1 MTTTVE
7 TTTETLV
14 FSPREKMLYVEENRE
29 LNIPAHWVG
38 DAPDFEL
45 AKLIAKMSIRTKD
58 EFDEDGEV
66 ADLPFVKRPDGT
78 WAAEFTRRVGPFP
91 TDDEFEDCHFCGSG
105 RNYRHHEKCHY
116 AHLNPPKSTSKLH
129 VWVNITGGE
138 VYCPEHAGAT
148 LSSAIEGSPRKRRF
162 ELWNGVWK
170 KQQVDHADGVY
181 CESKGCKTRPEADA

>member
-1 MTTTVE
+1 MTATVE
-7 TTTETLV
+7 TTTETV
-14 FSPREKMLYVEENRE
+14 VYSPREKMLYVEENRE
-29 LNIPAHWVG
+29 LGIPAHWEA
-38 DAPDFEL
+38 DARDL
-45 AKLIAKMSIRTKD
+45 DMAKLFATMMLPHEYGRPTQ
-58 EFDEDGEV
+58 
-66 ADLPFVKRPDGT
+66 DLDFRKRPDGT

-91 TDDEFEDCHFCGSG
+91 TDSEFADCHFCGTG
-105 RNYRHHEKCHY
+105 RNYRHAEKCHY

-138 VYCPEHAGAT
+138 VYCAEHAGAT

-181 CESKGCKTRPEADA
+181 CESKNCKTRPEADS